1 MLKHGVP
8 TRIRPVSTRHRR
20 DRGVRWLVG
29 PGLFLALAVLAGGA
43 RAETAVGLDA
53 RGVDPMAAV
62 DNRLGLD
69 VRDAL
74 GRPVSGQAVLNEL
87 KKASVARVAQTA
99 FGTGLPKAKTILP
112 ALDMAAGAA
121 VWLARLAEA
130 VPGPAAWAAL
140 PTPGPKLSLLLF
152 VVLGAVLAQASSA
165 FRPRALLPAL
175 SSCRRSLEVLRC

>member
-1 MLKHGVP
+1 M
-8 TRIRPVSTRHRR
+8 
-20 DRGVRWLVG
+20 G
-29 PGLFLALAVLAGGA
+29 PGLFLALAVLAGAA

-62 DNRLGLD
+62 DNRQGLD

-74 GRPVSGQAVLNEL
+74 GRPVSAQIVLSEL
-87 KKASVARVAQTA
+87 KKASVARVAQIA
-99 FGTGLPKAKTILP
+99 FTSGLPKAKTILP

-121 VWLARLAEA
+121 VWLVRLAEA

-140 PTPGPKLSLLLF
+140 PTPGPKLSLLVL

-175 SSCRRSLEVLRC
+175 SSCRRGLEVLRC